1 MDSAEAIL
9 LEIERSKISYSL
21 PIIGPDR
28 GKILDEAVRRC
39 RPKRVLEVGTLVGYS
54 AIRMARLL
62 PAGGSITC
70 VEVDARIAK
79 TAEAN
84 LSRAGFSD
92 VVKVLVGDAR
102 KILPTLSEG
111 FDLVFL
117 DAAKDQYYDY
127 LKLIE
132 EKLHRGSFVVAD
144 NAGVH
149 SAEMEDY
156 LAYIRSSGNYSSE
169 YFEPATVSEGYAND
183 GVEVSVKL

>member
-1 MDSAEAIL
+1 VNSAEAIL
-9 LEIERSKISYSL
+9 LEIERSKVEYSL

-28 GKILDEAVRRC
+28 GKILDDAV
-39 RPKRVLEVGTLVGYS
+39 KRSKAKRILEVGTLVGYS

-70 VEVDARIAK
+70 VEVNSKIAR

-84 LSRAGFSD
+84 FSRAGFSD
-92 VVKVLVGDAR
+92 LVRVLVGDAR
-102 KILPTLSEG
+102 EVLPTLSGE
-111 FDLVFL
+111 FDMVFL

-132 EKLHRGSFVVAD
+132 DKLHRGSFVVAD

-149 SAEMEDY
+149 ASEMKDY
-156 LAYIRSSGNYSSE
+156 LSYVRSSGNYGSE
-169 YFEPATVSEGYAND
+169 YFEPATVSAGYAND